1 MDRHQMR
8 SHRGPGSDRIMGGDG
23 IHDVAVLAHGL
34 GQIGAIAGTFAQRAL
49 VAGGALF
56 IGFVVAFA
64 GYDAE
69 KKGEDRPDE

>member
-1 MDRHQMR
+1 MR
-8 SHRGPGSDRIMGGDG
+8 LIWWGLLSLFLWAIGSAILLGPNVVDPTG
-23 IHDVAVLAHGL
+23 VVLP
-34 GQIGAIAGTFAQRAL
+34 AGTFAQRAL